1 MKNRLLMLSLMIS
14 ILNLKG
20 QENRTTFG
28 LQYKPIIPAKYFN
41 SSYTNGSSGYY
52 YFKLTPKYSNSF
64 GMVLRHK
71 INNTFSIESG
81 LNYIQR
87 NYKLTMS
94 NSNQNINDFTHFGM
108 RSYEIPIQFLTYVR
122 ASEFWHLNVAFGI
135 SHNALAS
142 DILSFG
148 ERTEYLFQN
157 TYRRNGG
164 YRSLLANIGM
174 EYQTEKRGHYY
185 IGTSLHLP
193 WTEISRIYPEY
204 DDGNNTF
211 NDENFN
217 DKFFLEM
224 SGNFITIDLR
234 YFFPE

>member
-1 MKNRLLMLSLMIS
+1 MCSAIVATASTGSGKRCTYCNPQA
-14 ILNLKG
+14 N
-20 QENRTTFG
+20 
-28 LQYKPIIPAKYFN
+28 IP
-41 SSYTNGSSGYY
+41 GSGVAP
-52 YFKLTPKYSNSF
+52 FPPPC
-64 GMVLRHK
+64 
-71 INNTFSIESG
+71 
-81 LNYIQR
+81 
-87 NYKLTMS
+87 
-94 NSNQNINDFTHFGM
+94 D
-108 RSYEIPIQFLTYVR
+108 YVR

-135 SHNALAS
+135 SHNVLAS
-142 DILSFG
+142 DILSYG

-174 EYQTEKRGHYY
+174 EYRTEERGHYY